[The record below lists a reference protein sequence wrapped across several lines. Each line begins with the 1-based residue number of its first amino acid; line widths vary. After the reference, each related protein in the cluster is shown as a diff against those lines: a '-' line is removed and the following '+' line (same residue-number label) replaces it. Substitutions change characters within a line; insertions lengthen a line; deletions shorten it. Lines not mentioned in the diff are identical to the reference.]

1 MFSSDSAAFLP
12 DLEGTEVTLD
22 SPAEPSFSIPRQAW
36 VITEKLSERAMQ
48 MRQDD
53 IDDNLGPPFTAAK
66 CLCHRANNPA
76 KVAFMRIYAQI
87 PIVGTEF
94 QKPKGRAKQAAPP
107 CTHAELTA
115 LKALKKMRC
124 SVVPDLLGYQEGVQ
138 DQDGPVPGG
147 YITHVVWD
155 KVPGE
160 PLRPE
165 TFWSLEFPSREKIRA
180 QFRKVYD

>member
-1 MFSSDSAAFLP
+1 MYSSDSTWFLP

-22 SPAEPSFSIPRQAW
+22 SPAEPSFSIPRQTW
-36 VITEKLSERAMQ
+36 VITKKLSERAMQ
-48 MRQDD
+48 MRQKD

-66 CLCHRANNPA
+66 CLCHLADDPA

-94 QKPKGRAKQAAPP
+94 QRREVKAKQAAPP
-107 CTHAELTA
+107 RTHAELTA
-115 LKALKKMRC
+115 LKALKKIRC
-124 SVVPDLLGYQEGVQ
+124 GIVPDLFGYQEGVQ
-138 DQDGPVPGG
+138 NQDGPVPGG

-160 PLRPE
+160 PLSPE
-165 TFWSLEFPSREKIRA
+165 TFWSLEFPSREEIRA
-180 QFRKVYD
+180 QFRKVYE